1 MNEEFVAALA
11 AALGAP
17 LPPERLAAV
26 ASQLEGQLA
35 GHGGSSA
42 EELEGVEP
50 AIVFD
55 PAIVFGHR
63 LDR

>member
-1 MNEEFVAALA
+1 MNNELVGALA
-11 AALGAP
+11 ADLGTP

-26 ASQLEGQLA
+26 VTQLQGQLA
-35 GHGGSSA
+35 GHRRFPA

-55 PAIVFGHR
+55 PAIAFEYR
-63 LDR
+63 LGG

>member
-1 MNEEFVAALA
+1 MTSELVAALA
-11 AALGAP
+11 AELGAP

-26 ASQLEGQLA
+26 VTQLQGQLA
-35 GHGGSSA
+35 SHRRLA
-42 EELEGVEP
+42 ADELEGVEP

-63 LDR
+63 REG

>member
-1 MNEEFVAALA
+1 MNDELVAALA
-11 AALGAP
+11 AELGAP

-26 ASQLEGQLA
+26 VTQLQGQLA
-35 GHGGSSA
+35 GHRRVSA

-55 PAIVFGHR
+55 PATVFEHR
-63 LDR
+63 RDG

>member
-1 MNEEFVAALA
+1 MTSELVAALA
-11 AALGAP
+11 AELGAP

-26 ASQLEGQLA
+26 VTQLQGQLA
-35 GHGGSSA
+35 GHRRLAA

-63 LDR
+63 RDG